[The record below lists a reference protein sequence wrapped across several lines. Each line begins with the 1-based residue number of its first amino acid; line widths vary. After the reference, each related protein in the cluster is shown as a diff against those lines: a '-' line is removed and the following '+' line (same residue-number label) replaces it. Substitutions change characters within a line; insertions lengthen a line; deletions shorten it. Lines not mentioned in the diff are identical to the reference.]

1 MEVQNGPRRNQNIGT
16 LKVSRKMNV
25 EMRIDLDPK
34 AAVAI
39 NTMLSDLRARPGVSV
54 CPSDLTS
61 WIVKDFFR
69 ASFKSKVGKLESDF
83 VNVKKLFRD
92 SLKNMDDKNLIVSL
106 EEFVKRHRKNSTT
119 KDIVTPASKPASEP
133 V

>member
-1 MEVQNGPRRNQNIGT
+1 
-16 LKVSRKMNV
+16 MND

-39 NTMLSDLRARPGVSV
+39 DTMLSDLRARPGVSI

-61 WIVKDFFR
+61 WIVKDFYR
-69 ASFKSKVGKLESDF
+69 VSFKSKVDKIESDF

-92 SLKNMDDKNLIVSL
+92 SLKKMDDKNLIISL
-106 EEFVKRHRKNSTT
+106 EDFVKRHRKNS
-119 KDIVTPASKPASEP
+119 PAKNAGTQAPQPPPEPA
-133 V
+133 

>member
-1 MEVQNGPRRNQNIGT
+1 
-16 LKVSRKMNV
+16 MND

-39 NTMLSDLRARPGVSV
+39 DTMLSDLRARPGVSV

-61 WIVKDFFR
+61 WIVKDFYR
-69 ASFKSKVGKLESDF
+69 ISFKSKLDKLESDF

-106 EEFVKRHRKNSTT
+106 EDFVKRHRKNSTA
-119 KDIVTPASKPASEP
+119 KDTVTPASKPPPEP
-133 V
+133 A

>member
-1 MEVQNGPRRNQNIGT
+1 
-16 LKVSRKMNV
+16 MND
-25 EMRIDLDPK
+25 EMRIDLDSK

-39 NTMLSDLRARPGVSV
+39 ETMLSELRAKPGVSI

-61 WIVKDFFR
+61 WIVKDFYR
-69 ASFKSKVGKLESDF
+69 ASFKSKVDRLESDF

-106 EEFVKRHRKNSTT
+106 EDFVKRHRKKSPAKNA
-119 KDIVTPASKPASEP
+119 IAPASQPPPEPA
-133 V
+133 

>member
-1 MEVQNGPRRNQNIGT
+1 
-16 LKVSRKMNV
+16 
-25 EMRIDLDPK
+25 MRIDLDPK

-39 NTMLSDLRARPGVSV
+39 ETMLRDLRAKPGVSM

-61 WIVKDFFR
+61 WIVKDFYR
-69 ASFKSKVGKLESDF
+69 VSFKSKVDKLESDF

-106 EEFVKRHRKNSTT
+106 EDFVKRHRKKSPAKNA
-119 KDIVTPASKPASEP
+119 VTPAPPPPEQA
-133 V
+133 